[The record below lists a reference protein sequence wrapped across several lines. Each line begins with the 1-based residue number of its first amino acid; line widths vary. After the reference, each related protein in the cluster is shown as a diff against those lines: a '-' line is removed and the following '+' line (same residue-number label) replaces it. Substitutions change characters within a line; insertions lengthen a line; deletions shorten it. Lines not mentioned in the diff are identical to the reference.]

1 MMIFRFAT
9 LDKLVM
15 LALGVVDLGTASFR
29 GAPCPCLFNADYH
42 AGEPMLQKWI
52 LTRGLLVGPHD
63 YIGLSTGPSAVV
75 KGCGESRLT
84 RRIWLALMANSRI
97 AQLRDVMFIIALRAT
112 LSCELKND
120 VAQQTAVG
128 VSAP

>member
-1 MMIFRFAT
+1 
-9 LDKLVM
+9 
-15 LALGVVDLGTASFR
+15 
-29 GAPCPCLFNADYH
+29 
-42 AGEPMLQKWI
+42 
-52 LTRGLLVGPHD
+52 
-63 YIGLSTGPSAVV
+63 
-75 KGCGESRLT
+75 
-84 RRIWLALMANSRI
+84 MANSRI